1 MLRFRNI
8 EESEI
13 DTGIGIAER
22 AFRNDP
28 FFSMVSGKKER
39 SYHLLIEMLMKVWL
53 KHQTAFVA
61 ENEDKIIGIAIVA
74 PDSLAAISAKECLK
88 LGAGKVI
95 FSCGVKNI
103 ISFLKASSF
112 FGQACSKQPAPKY
125 YLTLLAVDINAQG
138 RGIGTAMIQE
148 CIVPFLKEEG
158 CKLLCLNTN
167 EEKNRNF
174 YRKNK
179 FDEIGE
185 AEIEINGKCIG
196 NWSYAMKIC

>member
-1 MLRFRNI
+1 M
-8 EESEI
+8 
-13 DTGIGIAER
+13 
-22 AFRNDP
+22 
-28 FFSMVSGKKER
+28 
-39 SYHLLIEMLMKVWL
+39 
-53 KHQTAFVA
+53 
-61 ENEDKIIGIAIVA
+61 
-74 PDSLAAISAKECLK
+74 
-88 LGAGKVI
+88 
-95 FSCGVKNI
+95 
-103 ISFLKASSF
+103 KASSF

-138 RGIGTAMIQE
+138 RGIGTAMIHE

-185 AEIEINGKCIG
+185 SEIEINGKRIDFPFLACWNVDIKSEPLTDRRFISGWGEKCVLRRKAEGKSRYLCEYIG
-196 NWSYAMKIC
+196 IIL